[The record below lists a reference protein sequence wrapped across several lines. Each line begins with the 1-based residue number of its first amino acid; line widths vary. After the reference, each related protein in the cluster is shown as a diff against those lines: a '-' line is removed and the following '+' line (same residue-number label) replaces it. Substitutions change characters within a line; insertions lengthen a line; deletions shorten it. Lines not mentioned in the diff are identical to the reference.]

1 MQNGPYREDD
11 RKHED
16 WLIREQ
22 RLTIRAM
29 ILTLAIVVAPF
40 LALLWGVN
48 PALSVLGVAM
58 LFTATLCFMASRE
71 VGPIMAEKLRNAG
84 WLNGILGLIVLGLAA
99 FRVWGVD

>member
-1 MQNGPYREDD
+1 MDNRLQREDD
-11 RKHED
+11 RRHEE
-16 WLIREQ
+16 WLIKEQ

-29 ILTLAIVVAPF
+29 ILTTAIVMAPF

-48 PALSVLGVAM
+48 EALSVLGAAM

-71 VGPIMAEKLRNAG
+71 VGPIVAEKLRNAG
-84 WLNGILGLIVLGLAA
+84 WLNGVLGLIVLGLAA